1 MRVVA
6 VAKHRDIDQVCGR
19 RVLPDRGI
27 DAGEVDPL
35 VEPPADPIVAC
46 VGNEVRKATDVFVVA
61 RLSRLPQITSMAP
74 FSPRSVTK
82 RRKTRAG

>member
-35 VEPPADPIVAC
+35 VEPPADSIVAG
-46 VGNEVRKATDVFVVA
+46 VGNEVREAADVFVVA
-61 RLSRLPQITSMAP
+61 RLQPITSDHLHGALLALIRQEP
-74 FSPRSVTK
+74 K
-82 RRKTRAG
+82 E